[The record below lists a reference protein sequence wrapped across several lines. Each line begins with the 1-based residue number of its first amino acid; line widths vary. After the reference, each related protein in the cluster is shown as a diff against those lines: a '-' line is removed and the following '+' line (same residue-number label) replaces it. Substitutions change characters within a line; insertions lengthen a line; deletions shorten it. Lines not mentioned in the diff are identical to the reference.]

1 MSPAPGTV
9 PAHRRCSINGWNEQ
23 QTSIVQG
30 QGPAPCG
37 LSRSGLWMIEYH
49 SQTMVCAS
57 AQERPRN
64 LPLVTAGDTEAQARG
79 EGYAKGANAGL
90 LTSAAS

>member
-1 MSPAPGTV
+1 M
-9 PAHRRCSINGWNEQ
+9 PAHRRCSINGWNEK

-37 LSRSGLWMIEYH
+37 LSRSGLWMIKYH
-49 SQTMVCAS
+49 S
-57 AQERPRN
+57 AQKRPWN
-64 LPLVTAGDTEAQARG
+64 LPLVTAGDTEAQAQG

-90 LTSAAS
+90 PTSAAS